1 MKQKILIFLLIILTT
16 STYATHNRAGEI
28 TYRQISDLT
37 YEITITTFTYV
48 LSLADRDFLEVEW
61 GDNTTSIAARVELQQ
76 LPNYYQRNVYKI
88 QHTYPGSGVYK
99 IVVQDPNRNDG
110 INNIP
115 NSVNVVFSISTILLA
130 DPNIGYNNTP
140 TLLNPP
146 YDKAAIGHR
155 FIHNPGAYDVDG
167 DSLSYRLT
175 ICTREDGIPIENY
188 TYPPAS
194 NEFYIDSVTGDLVW
208 DAPMELGR
216 YNVAFEINEWR
227 LGYKIGSV
235 VRDMQIDVYE
245 TDNNPPI
252 NGPLENFCI
261 EAGDSIEFDVTAT
274 DEDGDL
280 MTLLATSGLF
290 TFSACIPAFD
300 SISVNPG
307 VAAYRFKW
315 VSCHEAVRDQP
326 YDVLIKSEDN
336 NPEIELFDI
345 DNFKVK
351 VLGPSPFLLSASP
364 QGKFVRLEWDS
375 YVTDIVKGYNIY
387 RRVNPTS
394 FVPDSCT
401 NGIPDYL
408 GFNLVGYAAGNTTL
422 SYTDTNS
429 GNGLENGVQYSYRIV
444 AVYPNGTE
452 SKTSN
457 EITTSLISGVPVIVK
472 ASVLETDAAN
482 GKVLVQWLKPD
493 QLDTIPALGPF
504 DVLVSRSA
512 GITGDNYQL
521 VKTFT
526 DLNDTTLLDSLINT
540 VDQAY
545 IYRVEIYNN
554 EIGNEGF
561 IGEPGVASTPYVELS
576 PGDKKV
582 NINISINVPW
592 INSDYIIYRYNDLTT
607 DWDSIGTTNLLTY
620 VDDGLVNGQNYCY
633 YVKTVGGYMSST
645 LPDSIVNF
653 SQQACMVPYDN
664 EPPCTPDLE
673 VSTNCDDLYNYL
685 VWSFDDPTCMDDVAG
700 YNIYY
705 KGDFSANL
713 EFLDVVEEV
722 DTMHYRHDLNQPGQI
737 VAGCYAVTAYDSN
750 GNESPR
756 SVTICVD
763 SCNFYEIPNV
773 FTPNGDGK
781 NDLLI
786 AKTSGLIEKVD
797 FRLFNRSGI
806 EIFRT
811 TEPRLD
817 WNGTYKG
824 SLVAPGVYFYQ
835 CDVFERRISGL
846 EQFHLSGFI
855 HVITEKGAK
864 PVIIEY

>member
-1 MKQKILIFLLIILTT
+1 MKQKILIFLLIILT
-16 STYATHNRAGEI
+16 SRTYATHNRAGEI

-48 LSLADRDFLEVEW
+48 LSLADRNALEVSW
-61 GDNTTSIAARVELQQ
+61 GDNTTSIAPRVELQQ

-140 TLLNPP
+140 ALLNPP
-146 YDKAAIGHR
+146 YDKAALGHR
-155 FIHNPGAYDVDG
+155 FIHNPGAFDIDG

-175 ICTREDGIPIENY
+175 VCTREDGIPIENY

-194 NEFYIDSVTGDLVW
+194 VEFYIDSLTGDLVW
-208 DAPMELGR
+208 DSPMELGR
-216 YNVAFEINEWR
+216 YNVAIEINEWR
-227 LGYKIGSV
+227 MGYKIGSV

-245 TDNNPPI
+245 TDNNPPL
-252 NGPLENFCI
+252 NGPIDNFCI
-261 EAGDSIEFDVTAT
+261 EAGDSVEFDVTAT
-274 DEDGDL
+274 DEDGDI

-290 TFSACIPAFD
+290 TFNSCVPTFD
-300 SISVNPG
+300 SISVGPG
-307 VAAYRFKW
+307 TATYRFKW
-315 VSCHEAVRDQP
+315 ISCHDAVRDQP
-326 YDVLIKSEDN
+326 YDILIKSEDN
-336 NPEIELFDI
+336 NPEIELFDL
-345 DNFKVK
+345 DNFHIK
-351 VLGPSPFLLSASP
+351 VLGPSPALLSASP
-364 QGKFVRLEWDS
+364 QGKFVRLSWDS
-375 YVTDIVKGYNIY
+375 YETDIIKGYNIY

-408 GFNLVGYAAGNTTL
+408 GFELVGFASGYNTL
-422 SYTDTNS
+422 NFTDTNS
-429 GNGLENGVQYSYRIV
+429 DKGLENGVQYSYRIV
-444 AVYPNGTE
+444 AVYPNGAE

-457 EITTSLISGVPVIVK
+457 EITTALISGVPVIVK
-472 ASVLETDAAN
+472 ASVLETDAIN
-482 GKVLVQWLKPD
+482 GKVLLEWLKPD

-504 DVLVSRSA
+504 DVLVSRSE
-512 GITGDNYQL
+512 GITGDNFQL
-521 VKTFT
+521 IKTFT
-526 DLNDTTLLDSLINT
+526 DLNDTTLVDSLINT

-554 EIGNEGF
+554 EIDNEGF
-561 IGEPGVASTPYVELS
+561 IGDPGIASTPYMDLS
-576 PGDKKV
+576 TGDKKV

-592 INSDYIIYRYNDLTT
+592 INTDYIIYRYNDLST
-607 DWDSIGTTNLLTY
+607 DWDSIGSTNLLSY
-620 VDDGLVNGQNYCY
+620 VDGGLLNGQNYCY
-633 YVKTVGGYMSST
+633 YIKSEGEYKSPT

-653 SQQACMVPYDN
+653 SQRACMVPYDN

-673 VSTNCDDLYNYL
+673 VSTNCDDLYNFL
-685 VWSFDDPTCMDDVAG
+685 VWDYEDPACFDDVAG

-705 KGDFSANL
+705 KGDFSASL
-713 EFLDVVEEV
+713 EFLYEVESP
-722 DTMHYRHDLNQPGQI
+722 DTLNYRHDLNKPGQI
-737 VAGCYAVTAYDSN
+737 VAGCYAVSAYDSN

-756 SVTICVD
+756 SITICVD

-797 FRLFNRSGI
+797 FRLFNRTGI

-811 TEPRLD
+811 SEPRLD

-824 SLVAPGVYFYQ
+824 DLIAPGVYFYQ

-846 EQFHLSGFI
+846 EQYHLSGFI
-855 HVITEKGAK
+855 HIITEKGAN